1 MFVESNCKSFGGTIC
16 VMYPVSSREKGSFL
30 NPFDT
35 NALLPKLELEF
46 VIDCSPP
53 DSDKKWFA
61 YPIAKTETAWIN
73 ASFEHLIWKFSYLFL

>member
-1 MFVESNCKSFGGTIC
+1 MPVESVTSGSKLLHIMFVESNCKSFGGTIC

-53 DSDKKWFA
+53 DSDKK
-61 YPIAKTETAWIN
+61 
-73 ASFEHLIWKFSYLFL
+73 